1 MSEEKTIMNNLEF
14 NLPEPTTQKTT
25 WREEMIEEFVDGIN
39 AMREKQGWCYTDRKG
54 KKKKL
59 KPVTKRQIALRL
71 NKNPFTAGKSRDG
84 EVSYILTECKKK
96 GFEQF
101 FYKT

>member
-1 MSEEKTIMNNLEF
+1 MNNLKF
-14 NLPEPTTQKTT
+14 KIPKQATQKTT
-25 WREEMIEEFVDGIN
+25 WREEMIEEFVAGIN
-39 AMREKQGWCYTDRKG
+39 DMREKQGWRYTDRKG

-71 NKNPFTAGKSRDG
+71 NRNPFTAGKSRDG

-101 FYKT
+101 FFKT